1 MTDQRKRV
9 LYTLFFAFVMSEA
22 VFRLL
27 VEIIRRAP
35 EHIATATVLP
45 PSVKPLVYGI
55 AALALLASLR
65 STFVRTRFSTTWSQ
79 FQTNVILSLALSEF
93 CTIIGLVYFFLG
105 APPSEF
111 NRFIIASVAVDLF
124 VILPQ
129 IARR

>member
-9 LYTLFFAFVMSEA
+9 LYILFVAFVMSEG

-27 VEIIRRAP
+27 VEIIRQTP
-35 EHIATATVLP
+35 EHTASSALLP
-45 PSVKPLVYGI
+45 ASVKPLVYGI
-55 AALALLASLR
+55 AALALLASIG

-105 APPSEF
+105 AQPAEF
-111 NRFIIASVAVDLF
+111 NRFVIASVAVDLF